1 VDQPVNRNSVIEGL
15 RAQAPAATHYVV
27 FDACRNELK
36 LTRKGKKALSDKG
49 FVPIADTP
57 GAMVAGMGTSS
68 ASARGRSEKNP
79 CRDKPLSDISAVAN
93 DSSGGVRRG
102 RRGAQRRP
110 PRLGAASQYG
120 GVAWRRASVRA
131 AHGGG
136 RSTGVAVGCH
146 ARRPCRRRG
155 QRLRLGA

>member
-1 VDQPVNRNSVIEGL
+1 MK
-15 RAQAPAATHYVV
+15 
-27 FDACRNELK
+27 LK

-49 FVPIADTP
+49 FVPIAYTP
-57 GAMVAGMGTSS
+57 DVMVAGMGTSS

-93 DSSGGVRRG
+93 DSSGAVRRG
-102 RRGAQRRP
+102 KRGAQRRP
-110 PRLGAASQYG
+110 PRLGARPSTG
-120 GVAWRRASVRA
+120 AWR
-131 AHGGG
+131 GGE
-136 RSTGVAVGCH
+136 AVCAPRTAVGDRPALRLGCH